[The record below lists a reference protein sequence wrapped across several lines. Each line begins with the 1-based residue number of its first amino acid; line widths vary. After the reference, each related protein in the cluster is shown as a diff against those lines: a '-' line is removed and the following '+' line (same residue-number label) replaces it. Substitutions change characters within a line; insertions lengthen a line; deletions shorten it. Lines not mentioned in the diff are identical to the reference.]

1 MPDPEGSG
9 GDPPIIITGPETGG
23 SGGDPPII
31 ITGGSVTVEF
41 DKNQLPEQPDG
52 TYSNRNKK
60 IKRIE
65 VTGDGSNINETVPN
79 GQITIRIYYE

>member
-1 MPDPEGSG
+1 MPDQ
-9 GDPPIIITGPETGG
+9 GG

-41 DKNQLPEQPDG
+41 DKNQLQEQPDG
-52 TYSNRNKK
+52 KHHNANKK

-65 VTGDGSNINETVPN
+65 VTGDGINFNETVPN
-79 GQITIRIYYE
+79 GKVTIKIYYE